1 MHNKNLAV
9 SSTNASRRK
18 LSCCCYNLALP
29 KLLSS
34 ETGIQFSD
42 LRLFPISMTKRY
54 FTSVFPSLSIAVL
67 MYEMGIFSIM
77 QVILCFP
84 QKSSISCVSLI
95 PPTPLP
101 PTNRRA
107 ASRFQGCPNLLLSL
121 EICVIDTSSNWQEY
135 GECQNTSLSFSLNEL
150 IRTKKKS

>member
-9 SSTNASRRK
+9 SSTTASRRK
-18 LSCCCYNLALP
+18 LSCCCSCYNLALP
-29 KLLSS
+29 NLSS

-77 QVILCFP
+77 QVILCSP

-95 PPTPLP
+95 PPIPLP

-107 ASRFQGCPNLLLSL
+107 ASHFQGYPNLLLGL
-121 EICVIDTSSNWQEY
+121 EICVIDTNSNWQEY
-135 GECQNTSLSFSLNEL
+135 VKNTS
-150 IRTKKKS
+150 